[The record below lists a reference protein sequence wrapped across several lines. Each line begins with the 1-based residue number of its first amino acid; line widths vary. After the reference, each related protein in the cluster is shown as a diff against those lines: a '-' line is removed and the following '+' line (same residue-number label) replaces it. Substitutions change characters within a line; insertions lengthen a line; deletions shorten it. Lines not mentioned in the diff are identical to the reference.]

1 MPAIRLPEM
10 QSGPRYAS
18 RWPTASLRPN
28 PFNPRL
34 MLDPASVD
42 DLAASIATHRDQGG
56 ILQPLLVTPDGTVVA
71 GHRRLAA
78 ARRAGLTDVPVIVRS
93 LSPVEQLEIQLVEN
107 LQRADLTP
115 IEEAR
120 AYHLLLEVG
129 TTLASIARTVG
140 VPANRVRDRLTL
152 LDLDEQVQ
160 GQVHRNELPMRVALL
175 LAPLRDQARQR
186 RLAGIAARRRLD
198 GGSGAAASGGGTG
211 DPARPSVRSTPPT
224 RR

>member
-1 MPAIRLPEM
+1 M
-10 QSGPRYAS
+10 
-18 RWPTASLRPN
+18 
-28 PFNPRL
+28 
-34 MLDPASVD
+34 
-42 DLAASIATHRDQGG
+42 
-56 ILQPLLVTPDGTVVA
+56 
-71 GHRRLAA
+71 
-78 ARRAGLTDVPVIVRS
+78 TDVPVIVRS

-140 VPANRVRDRLTL
+140 VPADRVRDRLTL

-186 RLAGIAARRRLD
+186 RLAGIAARRRLTVAQVRRLVE
-198 GGSGAAASGGGTG
+198 AALAIPPDPVCAARLPPDDEPNGGGI
-211 DPARPSVRSTPPT
+211 SLT
-224 RR
+224 RRSALDALLAQPDSHVSFGQLATLAESECCSCGLASAPAICAECPNLHLLQAVLREPSHRAA